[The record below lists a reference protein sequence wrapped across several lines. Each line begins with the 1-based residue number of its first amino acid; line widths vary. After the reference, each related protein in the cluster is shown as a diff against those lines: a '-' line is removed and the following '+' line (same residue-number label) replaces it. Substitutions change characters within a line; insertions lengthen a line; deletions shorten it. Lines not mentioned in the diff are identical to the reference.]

1 MTIAEHSIPPKR
13 HSPRKSRKRKISGP
27 PRTFGEAI
35 LRLIGPLWS
44 KWYGTPII
52 LLVLL
57 CFGGWRALN
66 EGQQSAVLSHFVS
79 LYEDLIAAKYDVAI
93 DNLDLTRVDKSADP
107 YLSIFRPVTI
117 QLQRAFDGTRHSTFV
132 NDSSTRIKSRFT
144 LTPSLTFAAPKAT
157 VTLALHDA
165 GGGLVAESQIAAR
178 IDFFKKIR
186 GCLGP
191 ALLHALDFDKYTL
204 TRTHPL
210 ARHKVKPDAYALFL
224 AAQDLESGNPRARPE
239 AIELMKEAVERDEN
253 FATGYSYLAALLKR
267 EGRTAEASAS
277 DDHANQLDPDHP
289 QIDDSLRNPVPHL
302 LDASEKVQWE
312 RLSENIELKV
322 VHDRDY
328 DIHVFAWR
336 VDPKGVALKLAIGQ
350 ESKGEYVQDIR
361 RHENAILAMN
371 AGWFSSD
378 NENYLSPDYA
388 LKVSGTIL
396 NPYRGE
402 TAGGA
407 LAIEDGGVRI
417 LTPQQ
422 IEENLA
428 KARDLVYSKPMMIE
442 PGRKFA
448 MIYNDYDRR
457 SRTAV
462 CTTREGKFILVV
474 VTGNV
479 SLYELAEFLSDRYGR
494 QGLPCDA
501 ALALTGGPVTQAS
514 FGLGERSIEIQGR
527 WPVYDALVVT
537 PR

>member
-1 MTIAEHSIPPKR
+1 MTIAEQSLPPKR
-13 HSPRKSRKRKISGP
+13 HSPRKPRKRKIAGP

-35 LRLIGPLWS
+35 LRLVGPLWG

-57 CFGGWRALN
+57 SFGVWRTLS
-66 EGQQSAVLSHFVS
+66 EGQQRAVLASVVAFYDDMSAV
-79 LYEDLIAAKYDVAI
+79 KYDVAI
-93 DNLDLTRVDKSADP
+93 DDLDLTRVDKSADP
-107 YLSIFRPVTI
+107 YLSFFRPVTI
-117 QLQRAFDGTRHSTFV
+117 QLQRSFDGTRNSTFV
-132 NDSSTRIKSRFT
+132 NDSSARIKSSFT

-165 GGGLVAESQIAAR
+165 RGGLVAESQIAGR

-186 GCLGP
+186 GCLGS

-204 TRTHPL
+204 ARTHPL
-210 ARHKVKPDAYALFL
+210 ARRKVKPDAYALFL
-224 AAQDLESGNPRARPE
+224 AAQDLESGNQRARPE

-253 FATGYSYLAALLKR
+253 FATGYFYLAALLKR
-267 EGRTAEASAS
+267 EGRAAEATANEN
-277 DDHANQLDPDHP
+277 HANELDPDHP
-289 QIDDSLRNPVPHL
+289 QIDDFSRNPVPRL

-312 RLSENIELKV
+312 RLNDNIELKV

-336 VDPKGVALKLAIGQ
+336 VDPTGVTLKLVIGKD
-350 ESKGEYVQDIR
+350 SKGEDVQEIR
-361 RHENAILAMN
+361 RRENAILAVN

-378 NENYLSPDYA
+378 NQNYLSPEYA
-388 LKVSGTIL
+388 LKVGGTIF

-402 TAGGA
+402 IAGGA
-407 LAIEDGGVRI
+407 LAIEGGGVKI
-417 LTPQQ
+417 LTPQH
-422 IEENLA
+422 IEENLVTA
-428 KARDLVYSKPMMIE
+428 KDLVYSKPVMLE

-462 CTTREGKFILVV
+462 CTTPEGKLILLV

-479 SLYELAEFLSDRYGR
+479 SLYELAQFLSDRYGR

-514 FGLGERSIEIQGR
+514 FALGERSIDIQGR
-527 WPVYDALVVT
+527 WPVYDALVVS

>member
-1 MTIAEHSIPPKR
+1 MTTAEQSIPPKR
-13 HSPRKSRKRKISGP
+13 QSPRKPRKRRSSGP

-44 KWYGTPII
+44 KWYGAPII
-52 LLVLL
+52 LLVLF
-57 CFGGWRALN
+57 CFAMLRALS
-66 EGQQSAVLSHFVS
+66 EGEQRAVLSSVVA
-79 LYEDLIAAKYDVAI
+79 LYEDLVAVKYDVVI
-93 DNLDLTRVDKSADP
+93 EDLELTRVDKSADP

-132 NDSSTRIKSRFT
+132 NDSNTRIKSRFT
-144 LTPSLTFAAPKAT
+144 IIPALTFAAPKAT
-157 VTLALHDA
+157 VTLGLHDA
-165 GGGLVAESQIAAR
+165 RGGLVAESQIAGR
-178 IDFFKKIR
+178 IEFFKKIS
-186 GCLGP
+186 GSLGP

-224 AAQDLESGNPRARPE
+224 AAQDLESKNPRARPE
-239 AIELMKEAVERDEN
+239 AIELVKEAVERDEN
-253 FATGYSYLAALLKR
+253 FAAGYDYLAALLKR
-267 EGRTAEASAS
+267 EGRTAEATVSEN
-277 DDHANQLDPDHP
+277 HANELDPDHP
-289 QIDDSLRNPVPHL
+289 RIGDFLRNPVPHL
-302 LDASEKVQWE
+302 LAASEKVQWE
-312 RLSENIELKV
+312 QLNENIDLKI

-328 DIHVFAWR
+328 DIHIFAWR
-336 VDPKGVALKLAIGQ
+336 IDPKRVVLKLAVGQ
-350 ESKGEYVQDIR
+350 DSKGEYVQEIR
-361 RHENAILAMN
+361 RRENAMLALN

-378 NENYLSPDYA
+378 NENYLSPEYA
-388 LKVSGTIL
+388 LKVGGTIL

-407 LAIEDGGVRI
+407 LAIDEGAVKL

-422 IEENLA
+422 IQENLA
-428 KARDLVYSKPMMIE
+428 KARDLVYSKPVMIE

-448 MIYNDYDRR
+448 MIYNDFDRR

-462 CTTREGKFILVV
+462 CTTADGKFILLV

-479 SLYELAEFLSDRYGR
+479 SLFELAEFLSDRYGR

-501 ALALTGGPVTQAS
+501 AMALTGGPVTQAS
-514 FGLGERSIEIQGR
+514 FGLGDRSIEIQGR
-527 WPVYDALVVT
+527 WPVYNALVVT